1 MQSLWSRAGQAHRC
15 GCRACST
22 AVGAV
27 GRRTVAAARR
37 RKPTFAEIFT
47 ACYSSVFATAAI
59 VDAVRKEDRRRE
71 LDRQLDDARRE
82 LSDLQDRGPSA
93 SLNDSSRTTDL
104 TIQQMDALW
113 RTLKAIYSNRPFMK
127 EIDKPAT
134 ISVSEIV
141 SSLKSD
147 YYGCPGEASMRGVR
161 QTDYERL
168 ERAIIAE
175 ETDKSILSRE
185 SRNRMQLFNESS
197 SIEHLVRQLLR
208 RAEILDQGSSP
219 SPSFEEARELAE
231 SGHANFTFRSIDPGR
246 AKKNTS
252 VLNRRLRSLVD
263 APKLGLKERIG
274 RVCYNLLVS
283 AHPPD
288 MHTYNTLIVAFDK
301 AGHHCFADALV
312 HSFFHERLLRP
323 TPSTFVAI
331 LNHYKATNNHGKFLR
346 ALACLTGAD
355 SHTGAKIGRRHIKDI
370 ENSPVLSKWAADTK
384 RRTRTGDWVWE
395 HVPLNLAL
403 VEEVLTGLL
412 HFKLFDQAASFFVTC
427 MRSGVGLSSRVAKQV
442 LDECIIA
449 LDWKAAVR
457 LIRGF
462 TNNNQ
467 KWRTALLTA
476 DRVANSYLVS
486 RIYALLDLCGLQT
499 PGQPASEACLANLNI
514 SGPKLGQ
521 FLEALEES
529 RLELPGLPTVA
540 LESQVAKDGDLVAR
554 SKSRLLQIESI
565 WKEYVSVRKTT
576 ISIESKLLY
585 PQFSTQFRTAMA
597 LHISGAATERSMQLS
612 QDFAE
617 LVSGAE
623 SDSSTGDRRAEAE
636 RRDHR
641 GLQEEEATELPGT
654 TTAHALSRGAAAT
667 RGKRVI
673 EGLAVRPKG
682 LLTWPAPGR
691 REVYSEGRQWAV
703 GA

>member
-1 MQSLWSRAGQAHRC
+1 M
-15 GCRACST
+15 
-22 AVGAV
+22 
-27 GRRTVAAARR
+27 
-37 RKPTFAEIFT
+37 FT
-47 ACYSSVFATAAI
+47 ACYSSMFATAAI
-59 VDAVRKEDRRRE
+59 VDSVRKEDRRME
-71 LDRQLDDARRE
+71 LDRQLDEARRE
-82 LSDLQDRGPSA
+82 LSDLQGRGPSA
-93 SLNDSSRTTDL
+93 SLNDDSRTADL

-113 RTLKAIYSNRPFMK
+113 RSLKMIYSNRPFMK

-134 ISVSEIV
+134 ISVSELV
-141 SSLKSD
+141 SNLRSD

-168 ERAIIAE
+168 ERAVLAE

-197 SIEHLVRQLLR
+197 SIEHLVQQLLR

-263 APKLGLKERIG
+263 APELGLKERIG

-301 AGHHCFADALV
+301 AGHHAFADALV

-355 SHTGAKIGRRHIKDI
+355 SQTGAKISRRHIQDI
-370 ENSPVLSKWAADTK
+370 ENSPVLSKWAADT
-384 RRTRTGDWVWE
+384 RMRTRTGDWVWE
-395 HVPLNLAL
+395 HVPLNRAL
-403 VEEVLTGLL
+403 VEEVITGLL

-427 MRSGVGLSSRVAKQV
+427 MRSGVALSTRVAKQV

-467 KWRTALLTA
+467 KWRTTLLTG
-476 DRVANSYLVS
+476 DEGANSYLVS
-486 RIYALLDLCGLQT
+486 RIYVLLDLCGLNT
-499 PGQPASEACLANLNI
+499 PEQSVSKACLANLDI
-514 SGPKLGQ
+514 SGLKLGQ

-529 RLELPGLPTVA
+529 RLELPGLEADA
-540 LESQVAKDGDLVAR
+540 LESQVARDGDLVAR
-554 SKSRLLQIESI
+554 SKSRLLQVESI

-585 PQFSTQFRTAMA
+585 PQFSTQFRIAMA
-597 LHISGAATERSMQLS
+597 LHIGGAATKLSKQLG
-612 QDFAE
+612 QDFVE
-617 LVSGAE
+617 LVPGAE
-623 SDSSTGDRRAEAE
+623 SGSSTGDREVEAE
-636 RRDHR
+636 RLHHG
-641 GLQEEEATELPGT
+641 GLQEEEAAELHGAA
-654 TTAHALSRGAAAT
+654 TAHAPPRWTGAA
-667 RGKRVI
+667 RGKRAI
-673 EGLAVRPKG
+673 DGLAVRPKA